1 MTPHFPAAAA
11 LLEHARVKNTFL
23 DFRDEADKEEGR
35 SLKRFN
41 SDPIL
46 YQRKWIAANGS
57 AVPQPSRRE
66 TVTFTADIVGVVEV
80 LASAK
85 LDPRIAAV
93 PSGEKALE
101 CLKFQLHLDGRC
113 KPCRYFN
120 LRPEGCINGMACSF
134 CHFCD
139 ASAALQDKR
148 KAKHL
153 CRKQR
158 RMAKSTKGPV

>member
-1 MTPHFPAAAA
+1 MTPHFPAAVV
-11 LLEHARVKNTFL
+11 LLERARVKNTFL
-23 DFRDEADKEEGR
+23 DFRDEVEKEEAR
-35 SLKRFN
+35 SLKRCN

-46 YQRKWIAANGS
+46 YQGTWFAAVGF
-57 AVPQPSRRE
+57 AVPQPSGKR
-66 TVTFTADIVGVVEV
+66 TATFTADIVGVAE
-80 LASAK
+80 AIAAAK
-85 LDPRIAAV
+85 DPRIAAV

-101 CLKFQLHLDGRC
+101 VLKFQIHLDGRC

-120 LRPEGCINGMACSF
+120 LRPEGCINGLACSF

-139 ASAALQDKR
+139 AGAALQDKR

-158 RMAKSTKGPV
+158 RIAKSTKGPV